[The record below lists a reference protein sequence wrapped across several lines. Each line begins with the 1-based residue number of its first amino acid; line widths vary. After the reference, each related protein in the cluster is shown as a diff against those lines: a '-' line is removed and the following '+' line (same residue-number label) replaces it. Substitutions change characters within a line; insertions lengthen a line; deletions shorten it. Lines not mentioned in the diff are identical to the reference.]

1 MEMVNATNVMV
12 AADDDGCTGT
22 CSGQPLSQ
30 PAHNYQ
36 HNNTHASAVVDEHEG
51 GDDCDS
57 LISSIRRNENDN
69 KIDIDNIVSDVETNH
84 LWWCDLLAALS
95 VVLTMGWCVYWIH
108 FSMDLT
114 GRMFPATPVLVWAVV
129 ETFSFHMACNVASAA
144 FGTDNDVVVSH
155 KMNQRATS
163 TTVAAATYSSL
174 LQKGD
179 GDDDDDDTDDTDD
192 DCDDQ
197 NVQTYDGDIQSIAF
211 HSRSTRTKQLCFVVL
226 YWIPSSCL
234 MWVVTFGILPH
245 VVYPALLEAFWQ
257 DPGGS
262 SHEIMVVVKW
272 QCMEQS
278 FRWYGLGIGYLLGVL
293 RLVFLTLMVLRQMV
307 IVQQRCNC
315 NKNVTDRGIIAT
327 PTTSAATTRCKDK
340 EEYTCILSL
349 SSSIMRASSSSNV
362 HCTSSTYTKAADIL

>member
-1 MEMVNATNVMV
+1 MR
-12 AADDDGCTGT
+12 
-22 CSGQPLSQ
+22 P
-30 PAHNYQ
+30 P
-36 HNNTHASAVVDEHEG
+36 G
-51 GDDCDS
+51 GA
-57 LISSIRRNENDN
+57 
-69 KIDIDNIVSDVETNH
+69 
-84 LWWCDLLAALS
+84 LA
-95 VVLTMGWCVYWIH
+95 
-108 FSMDLT
+108 
-114 GRMFPATPVLVWAVV
+114 LV
-129 ETFSFHMACNVASAA
+129 
-144 FGTDNDVVVSH
+144 
-155 KMNQRATS
+155 Q
-163 TTVAAATYSSL
+163 
-174 LQKGD
+174 
-179 GDDDDDDTDDTDD
+179 
-192 DCDDQ
+192 
-197 NVQTYDGDIQSIAF
+197 
-211 HSRSTRTKQLCFVVL
+211 
-226 YWIPSSCL
+226 
-234 MWVVTFGILPH
+234 FGISPH